1 MKNELM
7 IIEEL
12 RKKVEDF
19 PLNFQNLKEESF
31 LHFKGTGE
39 FYTIKDTLLH
49 ISDKSKN
56 ILINKLTNYGKV
68 IYSIYFL

>member
-1 MKNELM
+1 M

-12 RKKVEDF
+12 RKKIENF

-31 LHFKGTGE
+31 LYFKGTGE
-39 FYTIKDTLLH
+39 LYTIKDTLLH
-49 ISDKSKN
+49 ISDKTKE
-56 ILINKLTNYGKV
+56 KLFNNLTTYGKT